1 MKQKMNLNAVRRF
14 LLVFY
19 AMLLSLTAAAQDVT
33 GILGTVTDENGDPV
47 IGATVVEKA
56 QPKNATITDLDGKF
70 NIKVAPN
77 SKLLVSYVGY
87 VTREVTAQNGMTVS
101 LKEDAQML
109 NDVVVIGYGVQKKS
123 VVTAAISK
131 VTGDDLDLTKPSRI
145 EDALKGKVS
154 GVQITQASGQPGAP
168 SKFTIRGSGSVN
180 NSDPLYIVDGMA
192 VEGGI
197 SYLNPVDIASV
208 EILKDAASAAIYGA
222 RAANGVVL
230 VTTKSGSTGKTT
242 VNYDFSFGWQN
253 PWKKKSV
260 LNAKEYMTIMNETQV
275 NDGNAPAIRL
285 TILQHSRAMVLTG
298 RKRCSTTTHL
308 SNSTR

>member
-145 EDALKGKVS
+145 EDALKGKVRLLVS
-154 GVQITQASGQPGAP
+154 QVLLQSLP
-168 SKFTIRGSGSVN
+168 F
-180 NSDPLYIVDGMA
+180 
-192 VEGGI
+192 
-197 SYLNPVDIASV
+197 
-208 EILKDAASAAIYGA
+208 
-222 RAANGVVL
+222 VV
-230 VTTKSGSTGKTT
+230 VA
-242 VNYDFSFGWQN
+242 Q
-253 PWKKKSV
+253 
-260 LNAKEYMTIMNETQV
+260 
-275 NDGNAPAIRL
+275 
-285 TILQHSRAMVLTG
+285 
-298 RKRCSTTTHL
+298 STTLILFTL
-308 SNSTR
+308 SMVWLLRVVSAT

>member
-56 QPKNATITDLDGKF
+56 QPKNAKF

-154 GVQITQASGQPGAP
+154 GVHF
-168 SKFTIRGSGSVN
+168 KV
-180 NSDPLYIVDGMA
+180 Y
-192 VEGGI
+192 
-197 SYLNPVDIASV
+197 
-208 EILKDAASAAIYGA
+208 
-222 RAANGVVL
+222 
-230 VTTKSGSTGKTT
+230 
-242 VNYDFSFGWQN
+242 
-253 PWKKKSV
+253 
-260 LNAKEYMTIMNETQV
+260 
-275 NDGNAPAIRL
+275 
-285 TILQHSRAMVLTG
+285 HSW
-298 RKRCSTTTHL
+298 
-308 SNSTR
+308 

>member
-123 VVTAAISK
+123 VEQP
-131 VTGDDLDLTKPSRI
+131 PSQ
-145 EDALKGKVS
+145 K
-154 GVQITQASGQPGAP
+154 
-168 SKFTIRGSGSVN
+168 
-180 NSDPLYIVDGMA
+180 
-192 VEGGI
+192 
-197 SYLNPVDIASV
+197 
-208 EILKDAASAAIYGA
+208 
-222 RAANGVVL
+222 
-230 VTTKSGSTGKTT
+230 
-242 VNYDFSFGWQN
+242 
-253 PWKKKSV
+253 
-260 LNAKEYMTIMNETQV
+260 
-275 NDGNAPAIRL
+275 
-285 TILQHSRAMVLTG
+285 
-298 RKRCSTTTHL
+298 
-308 SNSTR
+308 